1 MLTSFSSILIIPIIT
16 RMLGVQ
22 DYGLYVQFTVTI
34 SLIMSFA
41 TLGLPYAM
49 VRFLSSVKDRKQV
62 QDDLFSSIAL
72 IAAFSILIS
81 LVLIAFSESLAK
93 VLFENNT
100 YLVIILAVIIPIDCI
115 ANALNN
121 MFRVYQEVK
130 KYVVYGLLK
139 TYIEIAII
147 TIIAFYGYGM
157 IDIAL
162 SILVVRSIF
171 LLIILMIVV
180 PPLGIKIPRFSRMR
194 DYLKFSLPT
203 IPSNLSSWIIN
214 SSDRYIIEIFMGLTY
229 VAYYN
234 PAYNLGSLI
243 QMFMT
248 PINFVLVSLV
258 AKYFE
263 ENKIDMLKELFKY
276 SIKYYLLFAIPAFF
290 GLSILS
296 KQILTLIATP
306 EMAENSY
313 LVVPFSA
320 LSYLIMG
327 FGGVSLGFACYLRK
341 KTHIDM
347 INWILIAAINIGL
360 NLFLVPRMG
369 ILGAAIATLAAS
381 LIGYAFG
388 IYFAFKYFDFEID
401 YRSIAKIIMASLI
414 MSAAI
419 SNIHPDGLLKIII
432 TIGIAVVI
440 YIVSIIP
447 MRLITKEE
455 IRLITSF
462 IKRQ

>member
-147 TIIAFYGYGM
+147 TIIAFYGFGM

>member
-1 MLTSFSSILIIPIIT
+1 
-16 RMLGVQ
+16 MLGVQ

-49 VRFLSSVKDRKQV
+49 VRFLSSVKDKKQIR
-62 QDDLFSSIAL
+62 DDLFSSIGL

-81 LVLIAFSESLAK
+81 LILIAFSESLAK

-130 KYVVYGLLK
+130 RYVVYGLLK

-147 TIIAFYGYGM
+147 TIIAFYGYTM

-162 SILVVRSIF
+162 SILVVRLIF
-171 LLIILMIVV
+171 LLIIMMIVV
-180 PPLGIKIPRFSRMR
+180 PPLGTGIPRFSRMS

-203 IPSNLSSWIIN
+203 IPSNLSSWITN

-276 SIKYYLLFAIPAFF
+276 SIKYYLLFAVPAFF
-290 GLSILS
+290 GMSILS
-296 KQILTLIATP
+296 KQILTLITTP

-360 NLFLVPRMG
+360 NLVLVPRMG
-369 ILGAAIATLAAS
+369 ILGAAIATLTAS

-401 YRSIAKIIMASLI
+401 YRSIVKIIMASLI

>member
-1 MLTSFSSILIIPIIT
+1 
-16 RMLGVQ
+16 MLGVQ

-49 VRFLSSVKDRKQV
+49 VRFLSSVKDKKQI
-62 QDDLFSSIAL
+62 QDDLFSSIGL

-81 LVLIAFSESLAK
+81 LILIAFSESLAK

-100 YLVIILAVIIPIDCI
+100 YLVIILAAIIPIDCI

-130 KYVVYGLLK
+130 RYVVYGLLK

-147 TIIAFYGYGM
+147 TIIAFYGHTM

-180 PPLGIKIPRFSRMR
+180 PPLGMGIPRFSRMR

-203 IPSNLSSWIIN
+203 IPSNLSSWITN

-276 SIKYYLLFAIPAFF
+276 SIKYYLLFAVPAFF

-296 KQILTLIATP
+296 KQILTLITTP

-313 LVVPFSA
+313 LVVPLSA

-360 NLFLVPRMG
+360 NLVLVPRMG
-369 ILGAAIATLAAS
+369 ILGAAIATLTAS

-401 YRSIAKIIMASLI
+401 YASIAKIIIASLI

-419 SNIHPDGLLKIII
+419 SNIHPDGLIKIII

-447 MRLITKEE
+447 MKLITKEE

>member
-1 MLTSFSSILIIPIIT
+1 
-16 RMLGVQ
+16 MLGVQ

-49 VRFLSSVKDRKQV
+49 VRFLSSVKDRKQI
-62 QDDLFSSIAL
+62 QDDLFSSIGL

-81 LVLIAFSESLAK
+81 LILIAFSESLAK
-93 VLFENNT
+93 VLFENNR

-180 PPLGIKIPRFSRMR
+180 PPLGTGIPRFSRMK

-401 YRSIAKIIMASLI
+401 YKSIAKIIIASLI

-419 SNIHPDGLLKIII
+419 SNIHPDGLLTIII

-440 YIVSIIP
+440 YIVLIIP

>member
-1 MLTSFSSILIIPIIT
+1 
-16 RMLGVQ
+16 MLGVQ

-49 VRFLSSVKDRKQV
+49 VRFLSSVKDRKQIR
-62 QDDLFSSIAL
+62 DDLFSSIGL

-81 LVLIAFSESLAK
+81 LILIAFSESLAK

-130 KYVVYGLLK
+130 RYVVYGLLK

-147 TIIAFYGYGM
+147 TIIAFYGYTM

-162 SILVVRSIF
+162 SILVVRLIF
-171 LLIILMIVV
+171 LLIIMMIVV
-180 PPLGIKIPRFSRMR
+180 PPLGTGIPRFSRMS

-203 IPSNLSSWIIN
+203 IPSNLSSWITN

-276 SIKYYLLFAIPAFF
+276 SIKYYLLFAVPAFF
-290 GLSILS
+290 GMSILS
-296 KQILTLIATP
+296 KQILTLITTP

-360 NLFLVPRMG
+360 NLVLVPRMG
-369 ILGAAIATLAAS
+369 ILGAAIATLTAS

-401 YRSIAKIIMASLI
+401 YRSIVKIIMASLI